1 MMPALRQSLHDHL
14 RRHVSIYV
22 EIRIRAPLD
31 AIWLA
36 TQDPARHQRWDLR
49 FTEIAYLPRADDA
62 QPQRFLYATRI
73 GLGLRIRGEGET
85 VGTRD
90 AEDAR
95 TSALR
100 FWSDDAKSL
109 IREGSGYWKYVPTEN
124 GVRFLTW
131 YDYRT
136 RFGIAGA
143 AANVV
148 FRPLMRWAT
157 AWSFDRLRLWL
168 ERDIPPEISLQRSVV
183 HAVVRLGLV
192 FIFAWHG
199 LVPKLLAHDAD
210 EIAML
215 ADAGVSAASVGLA
228 LRVIGFAELAW
239 ALVLL
244 VSWRT
249 RSTLAATG
257 GAMLVALI
265 AVAIRSPQYLSA
277 AFNPVTLNIAVA
289 LLALVGWLVGRD
301 LPSASHCTYQRPSG
315 ES

>member
-1 MMPALRQSLHDHL
+1 M
-14 RRHVSIYV
+14 SIYV

-36 TQDPARHQRWDLR
+36 TQDPALHQRWDLR
-49 FTEIAYLPRADDA
+49 FTEIAYLPRTDEA

-73 GLGLRIRGEGET
+73 GFGLHIRGEGET

-90 AEDAR
+90 AGDAR
-95 TSALR
+95 TSALK
-100 FWSDDAKSL
+100 FWSDDTKSL
-109 IREGSGYWKYVPTEN
+109 IREGSGYWQYIPTDD

-143 AANVV
+143 TADVV
-148 FRPLMRWAT
+148 FRPVMRWAT

-168 ERDIPPEISLQRSVV
+168 ERDIPPEVSLQRSVV
-183 HAVVRLGLV
+183 HAVVRAGLV

-199 LVPKLLAHDAD
+199 LVPKLLAQHAD
-210 EIAML
+210 EITML
-215 ADAGVSAASVGLA
+215 ADAGIPATSMVLA
-228 LRVIGFAELAW
+228 LRVMGFAELMW

-244 VSWRT
+244 VSWRA
-249 RSTLAATG
+249 RWTLAATG

-265 AVAIRSPQYLSA
+265 AVAIRSPRYLTA
-277 AFNPVTLNIAVA
+277 AFNPVTLNIAVS
-289 LLALVGWLVGRD
+289 LLALVGWLVCRD
-301 LPSASHCTYQRPSG
+301 LPSASHCTYQRPSE